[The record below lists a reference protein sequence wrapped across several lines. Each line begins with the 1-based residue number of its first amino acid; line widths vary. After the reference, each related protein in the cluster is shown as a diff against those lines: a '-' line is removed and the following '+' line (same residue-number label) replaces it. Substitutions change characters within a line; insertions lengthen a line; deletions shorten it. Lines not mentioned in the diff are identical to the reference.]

1 MLLTL
6 QSEIEKM
13 ILVASFSR
21 NWDSHFYQIVCMI
34 LFTISELDIKA
45 ILFNFSSY
53 NSILFL
59 NSNLCEHAI
68 SRNSIVMSLSHEGH
82 VRKGVSDISLV
93 VWGPF
98 LKSPGKQKGL
108 KPYFNI
114 NKLTQLYLYCSSI
127 TLPFLFSLQQIIGEW
142 SWTFTALTIGWKV

>member
-1 MLLTL
+1 MV
-6 QSEIEKM
+6 
-13 ILVASFSR
+13 LVASFSR
-21 NWDSHFYQIVCMI
+21 NWDSHFYQIVCII

-68 SRNSIVMSLSHEGH
+68 SRNSIVMSSSHEGH

-98 LKSPGKQKGL
+98 LKSPGNLKGL
-108 KPYFNI
+108 NHILISI
-114 NKLTQLYLYCSSI
+114 NLLNYIFIVVQS
-127 TLPFLFSLQQIIGEW
+127 PFPFFFLRS
-142 SWTFTALTIGWKV
+142 K

>member
-1 MLLTL
+1 MGMVTAGWLGCVLSNKLKFHLIGKLTGQL
-6 QSEIEKM
+6 AE
-13 ILVASFSR
+13 
-21 NWDSHFYQIVCMI
+21 
-34 LFTISELDIKA
+34 
-45 ILFNFSSY
+45 
-53 NSILFL
+53 
-59 NSNLCEHAI
+59 NLCEHAI

-98 LKSPGKQKGL
+98 LKSPGNLKGL

-127 TLPFLFSLQQIIGEW
+127 TLPFLFSSQQIIGE
-142 SWTFTALTIGWKV
+142 